1 MLNEEEK
8 ASLLRMAR
16 ETLQQYLTYGTTP
29 EYDVTQPA
37 LKEAWGAFVTLQEEG
52 QLRGCIGHM
61 WSNEELYRLV
71 QQMAVAAATEDPRF
85 EPVRKEELA
94 AIDIEISVLS
104 PMQLVKDINE
114 IEVGRDGLYI
124 VAGPYA
130 GVLLPQVAT
139 EWGWDRDEFLR
150 EVCFKAGLPGNAW
163 EKGATLYRFSAQVF
177 GEKH

>member
-16 ETLQQYLTYGTTP
+16 ETLEQYLTHETIP
-29 EYDVTQPA
+29 QYDVTQPG
-37 LKEAWGAFVTLQEEG
+37 LKGAWGAFVTLQEEG
-52 QLRGCIGHM
+52 DLRGCIGHM
-61 WSNEELYRLV
+61 WSNQELYLLV

-85 EPVRKEELA
+85 EPVQARELPDL
-94 AIDIEISVLS
+94 DIEISVLS
-104 PMQLVKDINE
+104 PMELVKDVSE

-124 VAGPYA
+124 VSGPYA

-150 EVCFKAGLPGNAW
+150 EVCLKDGLPTDAW
-163 EKGATLYRFSAQVF
+163 EKGATLYRFGAQVF
-177 GEKH
+177 GEKE